1 MAVFPQRGYLASQI
15 ARIEGTALNP
25 GKAQCEEITFVFG
38 GGTRLTTLLE
48 LRAVPSFLANC
59 RTWKFSADVVWDDF
73 IRIPFVL
80 PSILANCPQFRQSD
94 EAPKNGQFWRPKKW
108 MWGLEKK
115 AFPRIHMKIH
125 FLQKTGSKL
134 VKFCLRGPICIL
146 HPAIGGRHPVP
157 CLSTQITERQ
167 GTAMYYIRIA
177 LLMRAEWKTLWCRC
191 IDLFTAVKA

>member
-1 MAVFPQRGYLASQI
+1 MYPEAVKKIWSIFFWFYPPKWRFFSRRGYLASQI

-25 GKAQCEEITFVFG
+25 GKVQCEEITFVFG

-94 EAPKNGQFWRPKKW
+94 EAPKNGQF
-108 MWGLEKK
+108 
-115 AFPRIHMKIH
+115 
-125 FLQKTGSKL
+125 
-134 VKFCLRGPICIL
+134 
-146 HPAIGGRHPVP
+146 
-157 CLSTQITERQ
+157 
-167 GTAMYYIRIA
+167 
-177 LLMRAEWKTLWCRC
+177 
-191 IDLFTAVKA
+191 

>member
-1 MAVFPQRGYLASQI
+1 MSHSTCKQFLAALAALYLPWSLGSITWTKFDEFLENFQTASDPLVASQI

-73 IRIPFVL
+73 IRITFVL

-94 EAPKNGQFWRPKKW
+94 EAPKNGQF
-108 MWGLEKK
+108 
-115 AFPRIHMKIH
+115 
-125 FLQKTGSKL
+125 
-134 VKFCLRGPICIL
+134 
-146 HPAIGGRHPVP
+146 
-157 CLSTQITERQ
+157 
-167 GTAMYYIRIA
+167 
-177 LLMRAEWKTLWCRC
+177 
-191 IDLFTAVKA
+191 

>member
-25 GKAQCEEITFVFG
+25 GKVQCEEITFVFG

-73 IRIPFVL
+73 TRITFVL

-94 EAPKNGQFWRPKKW
+94 EAPKMVNFDAQKSECEARKK
-108 MWGLEKK
+108 KP
-115 AFPRIHMKIH
+115 FPEFI
-125 FLQKTGSKL
+125 
-134 VKFCLRGPICIL
+134 
-146 HPAIGGRHPVP
+146 
-157 CLSTQITERQ
+157 
-167 GTAMYYIRIA
+167 
-177 LLMRAEWKTLWCRC
+177 
-191 IDLFTAVKA
+191 